1 LENCVDVP
9 RRPSVARNRSK
20 SNAGTLFLVSI
31 RPESSTD
38 RIRPWAPQSII
49 AELEEAIQCGS
60 QDKRV
65 ETLRRVIDLF
75 LSGADRLNDSQIA
88 VFDDVLRKQTISNFQ
103 KPALRERSD
112 FGKFASDRF
121 EQSRQIPTAA
131 VAEENY
137 TS

>member
-1 LENCVDVP
+1 LENRVDVP

-75 LSGADRLNDSQIA
+75 LSGADRLNRRLRRCIA
-88 VFDDVLRKQTISNFQ
+88 EADYFKLSETSAQRTLRFWKVRVGS
-103 KPALRERSD
+103 
-112 FGKFASDRF
+112 
-121 EQSRQIPTAA
+121 
-131 VAEENY
+131 V
-137 TS
+137 